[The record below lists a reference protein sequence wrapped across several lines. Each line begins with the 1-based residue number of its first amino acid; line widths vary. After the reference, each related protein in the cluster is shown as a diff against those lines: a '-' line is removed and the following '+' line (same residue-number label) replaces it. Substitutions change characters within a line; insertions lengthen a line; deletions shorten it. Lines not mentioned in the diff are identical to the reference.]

1 MCVFLKSLAAIERK
15 QIKLD
20 NRPQQV
26 SKIWNAQNVEIKEE
40 MVLIKN
46 YANLKTALVYSIF

>member
-20 NRPQQV
+20 NRTQQV
-26 SKIWNAQNVEIKEE
+26 SKIWNAQNVEI
-40 MVLIKN
+40 
-46 YANLKTALVYSIF
+46 